1 MDGLVR
7 FGSHDYC
14 LMVLLLLFGRGM
26 DILSTRIAT
35 PNLVLEGNPVIK
47 FLGWRWGIISN
58 FGLCFGMALWP
69 ASAIAL
75 ATFSVLVASRN
86 FQSAWLMRTMGEE
99 RYREWHV
106 ARIRETPIVL
116 YLLCLAGHTLL
127 IAVLGFA
134 VMFYG
139 SNVLSAPTLIAA
151 VAPLSIGMGIVGY
164 AVAVAGYIMLAIWKL
179 RRPTRGKSQ
188 ALPAGPAMLVNS
200 ALKSPLADSCACETT
215 EIPGK

>member
-1 MDGLVR
+1 MDGLVK

-35 PNLVLEGNPVIK
+35 PNLVLEGNPIVK
-47 FLGWRWGIISN
+47 FLGWRWGIILN

-75 ATFSVLVASRN
+75 ATFSGLVASRN

-116 YLLCLAGHTLL
+116 YLLCLAGHT
-127 IAVLGFA
+127 
-134 VMFYG
+134 
-139 SNVLSAPTLIAA
+139 
-151 VAPLSIGMGIVGY
+151 
-164 AVAVAGYIMLAIWKL
+164 
-179 RRPTRGKSQ
+179 
-188 ALPAGPAMLVNS
+188 
-200 ALKSPLADSCACETT
+200 
-215 EIPGK
+215 